1 MGPVWV
7 LGVVFKFPGYGLGGG
22 DAESQFLLALPSL
35 SQSLFLIIISLFF
48 ILLADPHTKVS
59 AVVKVEIKA
68 IETIEIKATTTLMAG
83 KGVVSRT

>member
-1 MGPVWV
+1 
-7 LGVVFKFPGYGLGGG
+7 
-22 DAESQFLLALPSL
+22 
-35 SQSLFLIIISLFF
+35 
-48 ILLADPHTKVS
+48 VS